1 MFWVND
7 AWPIISTLQTND
19 VSSTRLHRFCSN
31 LPFNELIT
39 SYKTTVMF
47 SVSSVTFQWLG
58 DVFIDVSVWNHEL
71 QIHSVHRPTACSVNH
86 VLNTTWRQPVGK
98 KNSEPDSLSC
108 HNLWSHSV
116 IGLPHST
123 SSWVDWASAAPQLS
137 SRLCVRGSLG
147 SITHFMLSG
156 VSDTL
161 QRWQYDWRGENQPS
175 ETFMCDISER
185 QKMIFFL
192 FSSSEP
198 WKHLVLCDAVN
209 TCDLSDPSFERQ
221 SYVTVCHEFGPIR
234 CGYWFYSTSL
244 KACWCGGQWKVQPP
258 SEKLPCS

>member
-137 SRLCVRGSLG
+137 SRLCVREAAR
-147 SITHFMLSG
+147 INNTFHAFWC
-156 VSDTL
+156 
-161 QRWQYDWRGENQPS
+161 QRHAAALTVRLKRRESAFWNFHVWHLRETEDDFLLVFIERTMKTCRPLWR
-175 ETFMCDISER
+175 C
-185 QKMIFFL
+185 
-192 FSSSEP
+192 
-198 WKHLVLCDAVN
+198 
-209 TCDLSDPSFERQ
+209 
-221 SYVTVCHEFGPIR
+221 
-234 CGYWFYSTSL
+234 
-244 KACWCGGQWKVQPP
+244 
-258 SEKLPCS
+258 